1 MTASELQEVVEQRM
15 TDPAVLGRVACNLG
29 SDAVEQRHHDGLTL
43 NVAWQ
48 ELGDGWRCTVGSSEP
63 QSSGSQQR
71 RVAQI
76 DIHENATV
84 RVEAYEPCRIA
95 ICPEDQVLCLTRF
108 KAQA

>member
-1 MTASELQEVVEQRM
+1 MTSSELQEVVEQRM
-15 TDPAVLGRVACNLG
+15 TDPVVLGRVACNLR
-29 SDAVEQRHHDGLTL
+29 SNAVEQRHHDGRTL

-48 ELGDGWRCTVGSSEP
+48 ETGDGWRCTVGTEGSEA
-63 QSSGSQQR
+63 R

-76 DIHENATV
+76 DIGENATV

-95 ICPEDQVLCLTRF
+95 ICPDDGVLCLTRF